1 MKAASIHLAAL
12 TLALVAGPLGADQDP
27 IDPQVIT
34 VEGETFVASHNLG
47 GYSIQVGY
55 CDSASGDHVADG
67 LDLTGEWIELAVA
80 LPASDCY
87 TARLAVQG
95 WPQQVNTLRLS
106 FIPAAGGAPRASADF
121 GFTGIGVGCDIPYL
135 WAAGSLP
142 LCVEAGDYRVRIE
155 FLSGSLARIDQ
166 LELVYESS
174 PTSAAS
180 WGELK
185 SHYE

>member
-1 MKAASIHLAAL
+1 MKVASIHLAAL
-12 TLALVAGPLGADQDP
+12 TLALVVGPLGAEQDP

-47 GYSIQVGY
+47 GYNIQVGY

-67 LDLTGEWIELAVA
+67 LDLAGEWIELAVT
-80 LPASDCY
+80 LPVSDCY

-95 WPQQVNTLRLS
+95 WPQEVNTLRLS
-106 FIPAAGGAPRASADF
+106 FIPAGGGPASASADF
-121 GFTGIGVGCDIPYL
+121 SFTGIGVGCAIPYL
-135 WAAGSLP
+135 WAAASLP
-142 LCVEAGDYRVRIE
+142 LCVDAGDYRARIE
-155 FLSGSLARIDQ
+155 FLSGSLARIDL

-174 PTSAAS
+174 PTAAAS
-180 WGELK
+180 WSELK